1 VNETRNISWNEE
13 RGIEMKHK
21 RIGLVGI
28 GKLGAALITHW
39 NRKKIAIGVFHPAKK
54 KAENFAQ
61 QYENS
66 YLLNEDR
73 LHELDVLILALP
85 ATEVIPFISSLE
97 LLSKSQQKPYIINMA
112 TNLSTKEIFA
122 KYPDLKVHGVKYMGH
137 WKDLLEHGNGLFISE
152 TALPPTIEELY
163 QELGE
168 VKIDSENCLTEVN
181 KLATY
186 FALKTAIDIEHE
198 FANRGL
204 SPVFLKRAL
213 TSLAPEVIRSYSEGS
228 LGHFAKEIVQEIKA
242 ENASDIDDT
251 TI

>member
-1 VNETRNISWNEE
+1 
-13 RGIEMKHK
+13 MKHN

-28 GKLGAALITHW
+28 GKLGTALITHW
-39 NRKKIAIGVFHPAKK
+39 NRKNIAIGVFHPAKK

-61 QYENS
+61 HYENS

-97 LLSKSQQKPYIINMA
+97 LPSKSRQTPFIINMA

-122 KYPDLKVHGVKYMGH
+122 KYPDLKVQGVKYMGH

-186 FALKTAIDIEHE
+186 LALKTAYNIESE

-204 SPVFLKRAL
+204 SPVYLKRAL
-213 TSLAPEVIRSYSEGS
+213 SSLAPEVIRSYSEGS
-228 LGHFAKEIVQEIKA
+228 LGHFAKEIVREIKA
-242 ENASDIDDT
+242 EKASGVDDINN
-251 TI
+251 